1 MKHSKDKVII
11 LQNTRHLES
20 NLIVKGI
27 NIDGEIL
34 SFFAPFALKSKKRF
48 LNGVLEPGNY
58 IGVEYRHSSKEGGWN
73 RLQHAWMIN
82 KFNQLRSDFN
92 RLNLA
97 LYILKILNKTCQEG
111 SSSEPRMFHLL
122 GRTLKTLETT
132 HEIDQLKL
140 FFEIRFLFLQGVLPP
155 ELQSKEIFFQSPIE
169 ENHTINLKSENIHQV
184 KDNVQ
189 SALDSYLE
197 TIRIY

>member
-1 MKHSKDKVII
+1 MKKDKIII

-27 NIDGEIL
+27 NIEGDIL

-58 IGVEYRHSSKEGGWN
+58 IGAEYRPSSKEGGWH
-73 RLQHAWMIN
+73 RLQQAWMIN
-82 KFNQLRSDFN
+82 KFNHLRKDFN

-111 SSSEPRMFHLL
+111 SSSDPRIFHLL
-122 GRTLKTLETT
+122 GRTLKILETT
-132 HEIDQLKL
+132 DSIDQLKL
-140 FFEIRFLFLQGVLPP
+140 FFEIRFLFLQGVLPLD
-155 ELQSKEIFFQSPIE
+155 LQYKQIFFQSPIE
-169 ENHTINLKSENIHQV
+169 KNHTVNLESENIPQI
-184 KDNVQ
+184 KDKVQ
-189 SALDSYLE
+189 SSLDSYLE